1 LSADGVAVRVERR
14 GKFQPQ
20 ILPGGGSVI
29 FNKPSLQAGDEAT
42 RL

>member
-1 LSADGVAVRVERR
+1 MTAQFMDRR
-14 GKFQPQ
+14 DQFQPQ

-29 FNKPSLQAGDEAT
+29 FNKPSLQVGDEVT